1 MKIAA
6 FLVLCCA
13 TVALADDFKTVKGK
27 EYKNVTV
34 SRVEPDGIV
43 LKSKSGISKV
53 YFVELPKEVQERFRY
68 NATAPTASAGQATA
82 QARAASRSQPVEA
95 ISHGAQADVHRPL
108 APGNVTVV
116 DSAVLPPIQ
125 ETKDKIT
132 TEILEFRLKTRALY
146 NASKFDELEALAD
159 QLRAER
165 ARFGN
170 GSWKIYQFYD
180 ALECRYE
187 EPESMWQLHSRIHES
202 WDAAKPRS
210 ITARVAHAD
219 FFTAYAWR
227 ARGTDYSDKV
237 TKEGWRLFDERLA
250 QAAELLNKSA
260 EFEPKCPMWWHVRM
274 TVALGQGWS
283 WDDHERLFQE
293 AKAFEP
299 EFWGYD
305 VAKAR
310 YLLPR
315 WHGQPGEWEYA
326 LSLENDRPKG
336 LGLETYARVVNA
348 MDGYY
353 KNIFRETHASWR
365 LTRDGFELMRQ
376 RYPDSLDI
384 LTRYCRFACL
394 ADDRALAQKLFDE
407 LGGRMIKNIWGDQES
422 FRKYRDWA
430 YGRSGATA
438 VTPNTPKSPQ

>member
-1 MKIAA
+1 MKVLP
-6 FLVLCCA
+6 FLILCFT
-13 TVALADDFKTVKGK
+13 TVAVADDFKTVQGK

-53 YFVELPKEVQERFRY
+53 YFVELPPDVQKRFQHDVT
-68 NATAPTASAGQATA
+68 NTAHASE
-82 QARAASRSQPVEA
+82 RAANQTA
-95 ISHGAQADVHRPL
+95 YQTHGTQAKQPL
-108 APGNVTVV
+108 AVGNTTGV
-116 DSAVLPPIQ
+116 DLPALPPIQ

-187 EPESMWQLHSRIHES
+187 EPESMWQLHSRIHEN

-336 LGLETYARVVNA
+336 LGMETYARVVNA
-348 MDGYY
+348 MGGYY
-353 KNIFRETHASWR
+353 KNIFRETHASWPM
-365 LTRDGFELMRQ
+365 TRDGFELMRQ
-376 RYPDSLDI
+376 RYPDSLEI
-384 LTRYCRFACL
+384 LSRYCRFACL
-394 ADDRALAQKLFDE
+394 AEDRASARKLFDE
-407 LGGRMIKNIWGDQES
+407 LSGRMIKNIWSDQES

-430 YGRSGATA
+430 YSQSGAA
-438 VTPNTPKSPQ
+438 PVTPSTTKSPQ